1 MGAPGRAHLHHLR
14 QEGVKVDG
22 VGRHQAVTAI
32 KAGTNTPI
40 TIKDGAKMMI
50 GLKDTTGGMIPRAG
64 AAMQAV
70 GRAKEND
77 RRYRYRYGV

>member
-1 MGAPGRAHLHHLR
+1 MG
-14 QEGVKVDG
+14 G

-40 TIKDGAKMMI
+40 IIKDGAKMMI
-50 GLKDTTGGMIPRAG
+50 GLRDTTGGMIPRAG

-70 GRAKEND
+70 GRAKGSEVVPLPVRGFELAKD
-77 RRYRYRYGV
+77 

>member
-1 MGAPGRAHLHHLR
+1 MG
-14 QEGVKVDG
+14 G

-32 KAGTNTPI
+32 KAGTNTLI
-40 TIKDGAKMMI
+40 IIKDGAKMMI

-70 GRAKEND
+70 GRAKESD
-77 RRYRYRYGV
+77 MVPLPVRGFELTKD